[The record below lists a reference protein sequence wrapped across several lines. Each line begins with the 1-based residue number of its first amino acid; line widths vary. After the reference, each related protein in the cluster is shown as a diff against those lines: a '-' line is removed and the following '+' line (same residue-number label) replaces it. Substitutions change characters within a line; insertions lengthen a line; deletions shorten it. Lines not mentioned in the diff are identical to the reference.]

1 MGPLPNDSWKYR
13 GRSKYKENETIS
25 LYRRLWGRQNR
36 KWSEWTSQA
45 FGTLPQPSLKGKFQ
59 NKIQIV
65 WSALNWIHWGAPNNY
80 IVLNWFKLP
89 NISAE
94 MYALP
99 VIRLNTTHTH
109 CTAASNFNIVNKC
122 NFDRYVQWTH
132 TKLIN
137 SAWLNCSFNLSF
149 DVVHCGIHHIQLI
162 EWLSTSHLD
171 AVVSLTMLNLIKWM
185 QKNKNML
192 NLTMNSVSVFV
203 FQKWNGNRNN
213 EDWRRKRIL
222 TYGCNV
228 HRTHSTYNVA
238 SSKCKVFRQEKKK
251 KRRKVRRNGNWI
263 AFVENAISF
272 LKYDLQELYEWMAH

>member
-36 KWSEWTSQA
+36 KWSEWTFLDFLCVPREA
-45 FGTLPQPSLKGKFQ
+45 FGTLPQTSLKGKFQ

-65 WSALNWIHWGAPNNY
+65 WSALNWIHWGAPNIY

-109 CTAASNFNIVNKC
+109 STAAFDSNILNKC

-149 DVVHCGIHHIQLI
+149 DVVHCGIHHIQSI
-162 EWLSTSHLD
+162 EWLSISHLD

-228 HRTHSTYNVA
+228 HRTHST
-238 SSKCKVFRQEKKK
+238 
-251 KRRKVRRNGNWI
+251 
-263 AFVENAISF
+263 
-272 LKYDLQELYEWMAH
+272 